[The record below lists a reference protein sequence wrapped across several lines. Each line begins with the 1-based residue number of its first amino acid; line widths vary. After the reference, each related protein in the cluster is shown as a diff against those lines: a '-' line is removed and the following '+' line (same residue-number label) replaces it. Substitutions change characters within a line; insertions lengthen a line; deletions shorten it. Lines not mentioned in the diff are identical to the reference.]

1 VTFLGNDN
9 DGSLYAIPGKT
20 PALAYECM
28 IV

>member
-1 VTFLGNDN
+1 MTFLGNDN

-20 PALAYECM
+20 PALASKCI